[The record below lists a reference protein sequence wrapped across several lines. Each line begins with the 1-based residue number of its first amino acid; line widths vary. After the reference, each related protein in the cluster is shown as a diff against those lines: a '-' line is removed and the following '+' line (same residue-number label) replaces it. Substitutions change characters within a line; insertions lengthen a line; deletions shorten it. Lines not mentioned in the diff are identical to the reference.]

1 MEFLENKNW
10 PEMFLVVYKRCED
23 NLKRMEK
30 FINDFESEFV
40 YGTGV
45 YELEEYVD
53 TYNNQVHV
61 PNWNR
66 ASVVTPDQCKLA
78 VEGVIFTCC
87 YDVTMIFKGWWDRHD
102 KTFKATTD
110 FSKEPLTWTVEEVGY
125 WIPLTYPTPY

>member
-66 ASVVTPDQCKLA
+66 ASVVNIDTSYLYKL
-78 VEGVIFTCC
+78 
-87 YDVTMIFKGWWDRHD
+87 Y
-102 KTFKATTD
+102 
-110 FSKEPLTWTVEEVGY
+110 
-125 WIPLTYPTPY
+125 